1 MINYS
6 VEGNGEAILFIHG
19 LSDNLHYWDVL
30 ANNLKNDYKIIRYD
44 LRGHGESPLDDDDLT
59 IDTYTNDLYNLL
71 EELSINR
78 VKIVAFSLGGL
89 IALNFTIK
97 HPEKVSSLILMSSFA
112 KCTANQKNIFN
123 MLKDALN
130 NGFED
135 YFDSILPMVY
145 CPKFVE
151 DNHEEF
157 EIVKEYAASIVNVQA
172 FIKAIDVCLTTDLE
186 KELFKINAPTLIL
199 AGEYDMISPLTTQ
212 ENIKNNIDNSKLI
225 VLKDVKHNLLVGKN
239 VKIILDILKNFFSEQ
254 KPS

>member
-19 LSDNLHYWDVL
+19 LSDNLHYWDLL

-44 LRGHGESPLDDDDLT
+44 LRGHGESPLGNDDIT
-59 IDTYTNDLYNLL
+59 IDTYYDDLYDLL
-71 EELSINR
+71 EELSINT
-78 VKIVAFSLGGL
+78 VNIVSFSLGGL

-145 CPKFVE
+145 CPKFIE

-157 EIVKEYAASIVNVQA
+157 ENVKKYASSIVNVQA
-172 FIKAIDVCLTTDLE
+172 FIIAIDVCLSADLE
-186 KELFKINAPTLIL
+186 EELFKINAPTLIL
-199 AGEYDMISPLTTQ
+199 AGEYDRICPLTAQ
-212 ENIKNNIDNSKLI
+212 ENIKNNISNSKLI

-239 VKIILDILKNFFSEQ
+239 VNKVSNMIRNFII
-254 KPS
+254 